1 MKMSETKKTFKRKLE
16 GVVVSDTNSKTIV
29 VNVVRRFKDAKYS
42 KFIHESKKYHAHDE
56 KNEAKVGDK
65 VVIIES
71 RAHSKMK
78 KWELLRINN

>member
-1 MKMSETKKTFKRKLE
+1 MSETKKTFKRKLE